1 MQLIRRKGNRSRK
14 GRDDSGIVYDDKM
27 FAFYTAE
34 EKIHGR
40 NLAGS
45 DLVKIACH

>member
-1 MQLIRRKGNRSRK
+1 MQLISRKGSRSWK
-14 GRDDSGIVYDDKM
+14 GRDDRGIVYDDKM

-40 NLAGS
+40 NLAGR
-45 DLVKIACH
+45 DLAKIVCH